1 MQGKLA
7 DPFVTAAVRV
17 LTLELG
23 SEVAQHDRSAEE
35 APLAGSDVTVMI
47 GITGGVKG
55 LMALSMSTETAG
67 AIAGFMMGGPAAQL
81 DEMGKSA
88 VAELGNMIAGL
99 ATVELEQ
106 EGYPSNI
113 TPPSVVTGKETE
125 ISTGVGVGRVVAP
138 LTTTFGH
145 IAIHVAL
152 KVAA

>member
-1 MQGKLA
+1 MQGNLA
-7 DPFVTAAVRV
+7 DPFVTAAVRI
-17 LTLELG
+17 LTAELG
-23 SEVAQHDRSAEE
+23 SEVAEHERSAEN
-35 APLAGSDVTVMI
+35 APLLGSDVTIMI

-55 LMALSMSTETAG
+55 LLALAMSNETAG
-67 AIAGFMMGGPAAQL
+67 AIAGFMMGEPVAQL

-99 ATVELEQ
+99 ATVELEKV
-106 EGYPSNI
+106 GYASNI

-125 ISTGVGVGRVVAP
+125 ISTGAGGRVVVP
-138 LTTTFGH
+138 LSTGFGH